1 MPKMGIHNVYDPQRL
16 FIKHHLITILF
27 FLDLPKLIFEH
38 ALKLQKYQHF
48 LFLLLSNIYRS
59 TYQGVHI
66 PYLWRHNHRFPEQN
80 DVLDIDTTHKTFPR
94 ALRIIDLQGM
104 AFNPSTI
111 TVAAGTTITWTN
123 KDAVTH
129 NVTSNPALFS
139 SGSMGNGATYTF
151 TFANKGTFNY
161 SGTIHPSMTGTVIVN

>member
-1 MPKMGIHNVYDPQRL
+1 MRK
-16 FIKHHLITILF
+16 FINSKSRF
-27 FLDLPKLIFEH
+27 FISIS
-38 ALKLQKYQHF
+38 
-48 LFLLLSNIYRS
+48 LLVAIMSISNS
-59 TYQGVHI
+59 CSKSSMANMTGTGGTGNT
-66 PYLWRHNHRFPEQN
+66 PG
-80 DVLDIDTTHKTFPR
+80 TTPGANAVF
-94 ALRIIDLQGM
+94 LQGM

-139 SGSMGNGATYTF
+139 SGSMGNGATYNF

-161 SGTIHPSMTGTVIVN
+161 SCTIHPSMTGTVIVN